1 MTNWCDNILRLE
13 HSNKS
18 KLEEALQAFNTEK
31 LLDYFAPEPVH
42 DDQPDGPIYRV
53 RPYDLLREAYKRKLP
68 AVFLHDCAG
77 HGEDDNFILPRWYA
91 WRIKN
96 WGTKWDIVEVG
107 YKWISD
113 HCLELSFD
121 TAWDPPI
128 SAYDAAV
135 AIHGFKLVAFY
146 YEFGSDFGGEYIP
159 NEKNVYFTGD
169 EIPTNLDEMF
179 GIKERERQ
187 SEQEA

>member
-1 MTNWCDNILRLE
+1 MPNWCENILRLE
-13 HSNKS
+13 HSSKS
-18 KLEEALQAFNTEK
+18 KLEEALQAFKDEK
-31 LLDYFAPEPVH
+31 LLEWFVPM
-42 DDQPDGPIYRV
+42 PDHI
-53 RPYDLLREAYKRKLP
+53 KLGG
-68 AVFLHDCAG
+68 VSGYEMLS
-77 HGEDDNFILPRWYA
+77 EDNWYG
-91 WRIKN
+91 WRCKN

-146 YEFGSDFGGEYIP
+146 NEPNMAFCGEYVP
-159 NEKNVYFTGD
+159 NEKSLHLNYDD
-169 EIPTNLDEMF
+169 EIPTNLDEIF

-187 SEQEA
+187 SEQEAWEYEQGERENEKTPGLKLQ

>member
-1 MTNWCDNILRLE
+1 MPNWCDNILRLE
-13 HSNKS
+13 HSDKS
-18 KLEEALQAFNTEK
+18 KLEEALQAFKDEK
-31 LLDYFAPEPVH
+31 LLDWFVPM
-42 DDQPDGPIYRV
+42 PDHI
-53 RPYDLLREAYKRKLP
+53 KLGG
-68 AVFLHDCAG
+68 VSGYEMLSEDNW
-77 HGEDDNFILPRWYA
+77 HG
-91 WRIKN
+91 WRCKN

-121 TAWDPPI
+121 TAWDSPI

-146 YEFGSDFGGEYIP
+146 YEFNAAFGGEYVP
-159 NEKNVYFTGD
+159 NEKNVYFNYGD

-187 SEQEA
+187 SEQEAWEYEQEEQENEKTPGLKLQ